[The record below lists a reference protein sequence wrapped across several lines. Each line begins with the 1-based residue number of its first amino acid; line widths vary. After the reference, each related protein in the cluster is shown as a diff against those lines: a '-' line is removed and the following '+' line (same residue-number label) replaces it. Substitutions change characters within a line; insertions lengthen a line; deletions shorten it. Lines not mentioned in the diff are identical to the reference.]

1 MSSSP
6 EYPSIP
12 GLNRWKGL
20 VTPQLTE
27 AEQARMGEYI
37 RTVYGNVGKSAT
49 QETQTLPTVV
59 ETV

>member
-1 MSSSP
+1 MSDGKELS
-6 EYPSIP
+6 SIP

-37 RTVYGNVGKSAT
+37 RTVYGNAGESAT
-49 QETQTLPTVV
+49 RETQTLPTVV

>member
-12 GLNRWKGL
+12 GLNRWRGL

-37 RTVYGNVGKSAT
+37 RTVYGNVGESST
-49 QETQTLPTVV
+49 RETQTQTAVV